1 MPGGRPASVTGRLLI
16 RSSRSSGILIALVV
30 GAHLAGAQKPA
41 KEPRRP
47 TLIAGA
53 DTNDARAYYAHGLSK
68 LERDPEQ
75 AADAF
80 YWAMR
85 INPTFADAYYAR
97 RCALLLSDRIRFQ
110 QYMEDDRGALQ
121 SAEIKRIDSL
131 YYFSL
136 TINPFMYR
144 GLDARLFRTYLLQV
158 GDDFARRNNLGPGE
172 VQYAINRWLM
182 DAPASFKAWRAYGD
196 GRFPDALRLYADA
209 IKEAKFKAG
218 LRADR
223 GRLFFQ
229 VGDADSALTE
239 LTQSLDELRKAD
251 KKDLVY
257 VYESKALLEHSIA
270 LVQQRLGNR
279 TAAKEAFAR
288 ALEEDLSYFPAH
300 VQLAYLALEG
310 KDTTAALGEMDLAV
324 QIRGDDP
331 VLRYIYG
338 YALATSGR
346 YQDAE
351 VQLRKAI
358 EVNPAFAPPYH
369 VLGLVLDGQ
378 GKTNA
383 ALAQYQ
389 SFLARASQSDARRK
403 EAEE

>member
-1 MPGGRPASVTGRLLI
+1 VT
-16 RSSRSSGILIALVV
+16 
-30 GAHLAGAQKPA
+30 GAHLAAAQKPQ

-47 TLIAGA
+47 ALVAGA
-53 DTNDARAYYAHGLSK
+53 DTNDARAYYTHGLSK

-75 AADAF
+75 AGDAF
-80 YWAMR
+80 YWAVR

-97 RCALLLSDRIRFQ
+97 RCALLLTDRIRFQ
-110 QYMEDDRGALQ
+110 QYMEDDRGTLQ

-158 GDDFARRNNLGPGE
+158 GDDYARRNNLGPGE
-172 VQYAINRWLM
+172 VQYAINRLLM
-182 DAPASFKAWRAYGD
+182 DASASFKAWRAYGD
-196 GRFPDALRLYADA
+196 GRFTDALRLYAEA
-209 IKEAKFKAG
+209 IKEAKFKAE

-223 GRLFFQ
+223 GRVFFQ
-229 VGDADSALTE
+229 IGEPDSALTE
-239 LTQSLDELRKAD
+239 LTQALDELRKAD

-270 LVQQRLGNR
+270 LVHQRLGDKP
-279 TAAKEAFAR
+279 AAKEAFAR

-300 VQLAYLALEG
+300 VQLAYLALDA
-310 KDTTAALGEMDLAV
+310 KDTTTALSELDLAV
-324 QIRGDDP
+324 QIRGDDS

-338 YALATSGR
+338 YALATSGK
-346 YQDAE
+346 YHEAE
-351 VQLRKAI
+351 LQLRKAI
-358 EVNPAFAPPYH
+358 EVNPVFAAPYH

-378 GKTNA
+378 GRGNE
-383 ALAQYQ
+383 ALVQFQ
-389 SFLARASQSDARRK
+389 TFLARASQSDSRRK
-403 EAEE
+403 EAEERVRELAIKNDG